1 MLQFLQYIAVL
12 VEVGNQFSVSH
23 QTAINAVNVDFAN
36 NCLAICN
43 DAGRGFK
50 RIDRWWMAY
59 WVSISRR
66 ATEWFGLTSRRTGPG
81 CFDLTRHVLLTDSN
95 NFPIAAF
102 SVCQLCS
109 ASQFHTLVRQA
120 EFGRACLK
128 TFLENSSTPFHYLGL
143 VREKNH
149 ADLRAAFESEIY
161 KHWDEDATLSPPKT
175 RPPSTASQPSQQ
187 QLGLELLAMENGAP
201 VFSFA
206 SSSQQVQGRV
216 SGARGSEKDGEDV
229 PWEVCP
235 PDSEPPQLHQRS
247 AGTPSIWAMWFQH
260 RQRPAPHRCVKGGG
274 LTNCASFWSSC
285 WEVLVPRCSKLGWAG
300 FWKRYI
306 VVVVAKGLCPI

>member
-1 MLQFLQYIAVL
+1 M
-12 VEVGNQFSVSH
+12 
-23 QTAINAVNVDFAN
+23 
-36 NCLAICN
+36 
-43 DAGRGFK
+43 
-50 RIDRWWMAY
+50 
-59 WVSISRR
+59 
-66 ATEWFGLTSRRTGPG
+66 TSCRTGPG

-201 VFSFA
+201 VFPSQVLLSKFKEGSPEQEEVKKMEKTFHEKYAPPTQSRRNSTSGQQGHRASGQCDFSIDNGQRPIDVSREVDLPTVPVSEVPAERCSFQDVP
-206 SSSQQVQGRV
+206 SWGGLV
-216 SGARGSEKDGEDV
+216 SGNV
-229 PWEVCP
+229 I
-235 PDSEPPQLHQRS
+235 L
-247 AGTPSIWAMWFQH
+247 
-260 RQRPAPHRCVKGGG
+260 
-274 LTNCASFWSSC
+274 
-285 WEVLVPRCSKLGWAG
+285 
-300 FWKRYI
+300 
-306 VVVVAKGLCPI
+306 